1 MRSKKRSVKKVPV
14 VVQMETVECGA
25 ACLSMI
31 LAYYGKWLS
40 LEQLRTDCG
49 VSRDGSNARCIVQ
62 AARRHGLDA
71 HGYRADISH
80 LEHMTP
86 AIIHWNYNHFVV
98 FKGFDGGL
106 AYINDPGIGSIA
118 VSMEDFNRSYT
129 GVAITASPTDQ
140 FKPQGHQTS
149 ILHYVRENIR
159 GVSDAF
165 IFTLIMGILTAF
177 AGMLYPLFSQV
188 FMDDII
194 TGKNEEW
201 TVPFFVGMGALVVFH
216 FLLAFLDNVYGRRFS
231 GSMSLKGNTRFLWHA
246 LNLPME
252 FFAQRYVG
260 DIVQRQS
267 LNETITTTLVR
278 ILAPYAINILLL
290 IVYVV
295 VMARYSFLLT
305 LMGLMSVALNI
316 YVVRK
321 ESELR
326 NNLSRAMEQTEG
338 KFYGITMSC
347 VDNIESIKAAGAERK
362 FFEFWAGYFARRNNQ
377 EVAFEARSFSP
388 YVFGHV
394 ANALVLILGAALI
407 LYGDFSIGML
417 MAFQGFMAEFMRP
430 AMGLM
435 QGSTTV
441 IELRSQMERIDDVI
455 AYPTEKWSDDA
466 NEAHGAKM
474 GGMFEMKNVTFGY
487 SPTSEPLIKDFSMKV
502 EPGKSIALVG
512 TSGCGKST
520 IAKLVAGL
528 YEPWSGDILFDGR
541 KRSEISHEE
550 YVNSVAVIDQNVV
563 LFDDTISENLKM
575 WDHSIED
582 FTMTMACIDSGI
594 RNDIISRPRGF
605 NTKLVKGGGN
615 FSGGQ
620 RQRMEIAT
628 ALAREPILLV
638 MDEATSA
645 LDTVTER
652 EVMQNIRQC
661 GASLIV
667 IAHRLSTVRDCDEI
681 IVMDHGQIAERGTH
695 DELMSRD
702 GIYKKLMTN
711 DI

>member
-80 LEHMTP
+80 LEHMAP

-140 FKPQGHQTS
+140 FKPHGHQTS

-347 VDNIESIKAAGAERK
+347 VDNIESIKAAGAERR

-377 EVAFEARSFSP
+377 EVLFEARSFSP

-455 AYPTEKWSDDA
+455 AYPTEKWSDDSD
-466 NEAHGAKM
+466 EAHGAKM
-474 GGMFEMKNVTFGY
+474 SGMFEMKNVTFGY

-550 YVNSVAVIDQNVV
+550 YVNSVAVIDQHVV

-620 RQRMEIAT
+620 RQRMEIST

-645 LDTVTER
+645 LDTMAER

>member
-80 LEHMTP
+80 LEHMAP

-140 FKPQGHQTS
+140 FKPHGHQTS

-347 VDNIESIKAAGAERK
+347 VDNIESIKAAGAERR

-377 EVAFEARSFSP
+377 EVLFEARSFSP

-455 AYPTEKWSDDA
+455 AYPTEKWSDDSD
-466 NEAHGAKM
+466 EAHGAKM

-550 YVNSVAVIDQNVV
+550 YVNSVAVIDQHVV

>member
-377 EVAFEARSFSP
+377 EVLFEARSFSP

-487 SPTSEPLIKDFSMKV
+487 SPTSEPLIKDFSMKL
-502 EPGKSIALVG
+502 EPGKSVALVG

>member
-80 LEHMTP
+80 LEHMAP
-86 AIIHWNYNHFVV
+86 AIIHWNYNHFVL

-140 FKPQGHQTS
+140 FKPHGHQTS

-377 EVAFEARSFSP
+377 EVLFEARSFSP

-417 MAFQGFMAEFMRP
+417 MAFQGFMA
-430 AMGLM
+430 
-435 QGSTTV
+435 
-441 IELRSQMERIDDVI
+441 
-455 AYPTEKWSDDA
+455 
-466 NEAHGAKM
+466 
-474 GGMFEMKNVTFGY
+474 
-487 SPTSEPLIKDFSMKV
+487 
-502 EPGKSIALVG
+502 
-512 TSGCGKST
+512 
-520 IAKLVAGL
+520 
-528 YEPWSGDILFDGR
+528 
-541 KRSEISHEE
+541 
-550 YVNSVAVIDQNVV
+550 
-563 LFDDTISENLKM
+563 
-575 WDHSIED
+575 
-582 FTMTMACIDSGI
+582 
-594 RNDIISRPRGF
+594 
-605 NTKLVKGGGN
+605 
-615 FSGGQ
+615 
-620 RQRMEIAT
+620 
-628 ALAREPILLV
+628 
-638 MDEATSA
+638 
-645 LDTVTER
+645 
-652 EVMQNIRQC
+652 
-661 GASLIV
+661 
-667 IAHRLSTVRDCDEI
+667 
-681 IVMDHGQIAERGTH
+681 
-695 DELMSRD
+695 
-702 GIYKKLMTN
+702 
-711 DI
+711 

>member
-487 SPTSEPLIKDFSMKV
+487 SPTSEPLIKDFSMKL
-502 EPGKSIALVG
+502 EPGKSVALVG

-645 LDTVTER
+645 LDTMAER

>member
-80 LEHMTP
+80 LEHMAP
-86 AIIHWNYNHFVV
+86 AIIHWNYNHFVI

-455 AYPTEKWSDDA
+455 AYPTEKWSDDT

-474 GGMFEMKNVTFGY
+474 SGMFEMKNVTFGY

-550 YVNSVAVIDQNVV
+550 YVNSVAVIDQHVV

-645 LDTVTER
+645 LDTMAER

-681 IVMDHGQIAERGTH
+681 IVMDHGQIAERGNH

>member
-80 LEHMTP
+80 LEHMAP

-487 SPTSEPLIKDFSMKV
+487 SPTSEPLIKDFSMKL
-502 EPGKSIALVG
+502 EPGKSVALVG

-541 KRSEISHEE
+541 KRCEISHEE
-550 YVNSVAVIDQNVV
+550 YVNSVAVIDQHVV
-563 LFDDTISENLKM
+563 LFDDTSSENLKM

>member
-80 LEHMTP
+80 LEHMAP

-118 VSMEDFNRSYT
+118 VTMDDFNRSYT

-377 EVAFEARSFSP
+377 EVLFEARSFSP

>member
-80 LEHMTP
+80 LEHMAP
-86 AIIHWNYNHFVV
+86 AIIHWNYNHFVI

-377 EVAFEARSFSP
+377 EVLFEARSFSP

-487 SPTSEPLIKDFSMKV
+487 SPTSEPLIKDFSMKL
-502 EPGKSIALVG
+502 EPGKSVALVG

>member
-80 LEHMTP
+80 LEHMAP

-201 TVPFFVGMGALVVFH
+201 TIPFFVGMGALVVFH

-487 SPTSEPLIKDFSMKV
+487 SPTSEPLIKDFSMKL
-502 EPGKSIALVG
+502 EPGKSVALVG

>member
-80 LEHMTP
+80 LEHMAP

-487 SPTSEPLIKDFSMKV
+487 SPTSEPLIKDFSMKL
-502 EPGKSIALVG
+502 EPGKSVALVG

-550 YVNSVAVIDQNVV
+550 YVNSVAVIDQHVV

>member
-80 LEHMTP
+80 LEHMAP

-377 EVAFEARSFSP
+377 EVLFEARSFSP

-455 AYPTEKWSDDA
+455 AYPTEKWSDDT

-487 SPTSEPLIKDFSMKV
+487 SPTSEPLIKDFSMKL
-502 EPGKSIALVG
+502 EPGKSVALVG

-520 IAKLVAGL
+520 IAKLVSGL

-541 KRSEISHEE
+541 KSSEISHEE

-605 NTKLVKGGGN
+605 NTTLVKGGGN

-695 DELMSRD
+695 DELITRD